1 MQADNIKRG
10 QGEGILVLED
20 DPDVRAYVGASLE
33 GLGYVVY
40 EAGDVAAAQQVLERE
55 GDKLS
60 LLLSDVILPKGV
72 SGPEFAAAA
81 KAQYPHLKI
90 VFMTGYA
97 GVLDKELGIGEAVL
111 SKPFRREELATAIY
125 DALDNR

>member
-1 MQADNIKRG
+1 MQTDNLKPG

-20 DPDVRAYVGASLE
+20 DPGVRAYVGASLE

-40 EAGDVAAAQQVLERE
+40 EAGDVATAQQVLERE

-72 SGPEFAAAA
+72 SGPEFAATA
-81 KAQYPHLKI
+81 KDHYPHLKI
-90 VFMTGYA
+90 IFMTGYA
-97 GVLDKELGIGEAVL
+97 GVFDKKLEIGEAVL

-125 DALDNR
+125 DALENP